1 MLKKFVILIIVMS
14 NRMEHKNATDLN
26 IDVLAQ
32 FPEENPNP
40 VMLSTQGGEILYCNP
55 SGQKLCRNHKL
66 TDQNHFN
73 STILEAIQAVFNDDK
88 SVSIPLGQNY
98 YRVLS
103 SHIPESNQMFLFW
116 QEVTEQKRYEALL
129 YLSESIIERTVEGVF
144 ITDESGII
152 ERVNPAFTR
161 ITGYSAAEAI
171 GAPPR
176 ILKSNRQNEEFYRN
190 MWEHIVR
197 NGYWEGEIWN
207 RTKDGHAIPVWQSI
221 SVIENGVG
229 ELKKYVSIFHDI
241 SDIKFTE
248 AKLEHQAY
256 HDVLT
261 GLPNRQLFLDRLQQ
275 AIAASKRNQKK
286 TAVILLDIDNF
297 KKINDSLGHNLGDK
311 YLQIISERLTRTSR
325 EEDTIARL
333 GGDEFALINL
343 YISDQNNVLDIL
355 ERVQET
361 IAHPVILEEH
371 ELIPSASIGITFYP
385 DDGNT
390 AHELLQNADLAMYK
404 AKLSEKGTYALF
416 NSELQ
421 KQAQNRIELETAMRQ
436 ALQNDQFKLYYQPK
450 INPNTNE
457 VCGVEA
463 LVRWDRKGTVVSPGE
478 FIPIAEESGLI
489 LPLGRQILYKACKEI
504 YNLHQQGFP
513 EIAVAV
519 NISGTQFQDASLI
532 NQIRS
537 VLNETGIEPA
547 KLNIEITENV
557 AISDMESALHM
568 IEELERMGINTA
580 IDDFGTGYSSMAYI
594 KRFKSHTLKIDK
606 SFIDDL
612 PGDQGDQAIIQAI
625 ITMSHALG
633 MKVVAEGV
641 ETNAQVEYLKAVGC
655 DYIQGYYYSKPLPLK
670 ELISRIDKNYIL
682 LM

>member
-1 MLKKFVILIIVMS
+1 
-14 NRMEHKNATDLN
+14 MEHKNTTNLKTE
-26 IDVLAQ
+26 VLAQ

-40 VMLSTQGGEILYCNP
+40 VMLTNPYGEILYCNP
-55 SGQKLCRNHKL
+55 SGQLLCRHYNL
-66 TDQNHFN
+66 TDLDRFTPAILD
-73 STILEAIQAVFNDDK
+73 TIQPVFSDRR
-88 SVSIPLGQNY
+88 SVSIPLGEKY

-103 SHIPESNQMFLFW
+103 SHIPESDQMLLFW
-116 QEVTEQKRYEALL
+116 QEVSEQKRYEALL
-129 YLSESIIERTVEGVF
+129 YLSESIIERTIEGVF
-144 ITDESGII
+144 ITDELGTI

-171 GAPPR
+171 GANPR
-176 ILKSNRQNEEFYRN
+176 ILKSNRQSDDFYIN
-190 MWEHIVR
+190 MWERIQR

-207 RTKDGHAIPVWQSI
+207 RTKSGHAIPVWQSI
-221 SVIENGVG
+221 SVIDNGEDG
-229 ELKKYVSIFHDI
+229 LKKYVSIFHDI

-275 AIAASKRNQKK
+275 AIAASRRNQKK
-286 TAVILLDIDNF
+286 TAIILLDIDNF

-311 YLQIISERLTRTSR
+311 YLQIISERLKLTSR
-325 EEDTIARL
+325 EEDTVARL

-343 YISDQNNVLDIL
+343 YISDQKDVVDIL

-361 IAHPVILEEH
+361 ISHPVSLGEH
-371 ELIPSASIGITFYP
+371 ELIPSASVGITFFP
-385 DDGNT
+385 DDGDT
-390 AHELLQNADLAMYK
+390 AHDLLQNADLAMYK
-404 AKLSEKGTYALF
+404 AKLSEKGSYALF
-416 NSELQ
+416 NPELQ
-421 KQAQNRIELETAMRQ
+421 KRAQNRIELESAMRQ
-436 ALQNDQFKLYYQPK
+436 ALQNEQFKLYYQPK
-450 INPNTNE
+450 INPRTAE

-463 LVRWDRKGTVVSPGE
+463 LVRWEKNGEVVSPGD

-489 LPLGRQILYKACKEI
+489 LPLGRQILSKACKEI
-504 YNLHQQGFP
+504 YSLHQQGFP
-513 EIAVAV
+513 EISVAV
-519 NISGTQFQDASLI
+519 NISGKQFQDASLI
-532 NQIRS
+532 NQVRN
-537 VLNETGIEPA
+537 VLDKTGIDPT
-547 KLNIEITENV
+547 KLNLEITENV
-557 AISDMESALHM
+557 AISDIKSALHM
-568 IEELERMGINTA
+568 IEELEQMGVKTS

-612 PGDQGDQAIIQAI
+612 PGDQGDKAIIQAI
-625 ITMSHALG
+625 ISMSQALG

-641 ETNAQVEYLKAVGC
+641 ETNAQVEYLKTVGC

-670 ELISRIDKNYIL
+670 KLISCIDKNYVL

>member
-1 MLKKFVILIIVMS
+1 
-14 NRMEHKNATDLN
+14 MEHKNATDLN